1 METSNQSETTN
12 NNTTITHNLAQRRSS
27 VPIENLS
34 LVSNNGSFNNKNRAR
49 KKILRRRS
57 SGGAEILSPI
67 QADSSESSG
76 TPWYK
81 FKKDINRKTDI
92 DALLSRRRG
101 SLPVEVFAVCH
112 TG

>member
-1 METSNQSETTN
+1 METSSNQSETTN
-12 NNTTITHNLAQRRSS
+12 NNTHNLAQRRSS

-34 LVSNNGSFNNKNRAR
+34 LVSSNGSFNNKNNRAR